1 MMQYKTRKNLRN
13 GIRFIILLSLAFV
26 TLFPLVVVLSSSFK
40 NESELFDF
48 PFSFIAKNPVMYNFT
63 QLKENFPLYTWN
75 SVKLTVII
83 VALQLFTS
91 STGAYVM
98 SKMHW
103 KGRDTV
109 FMMYLMSMMIPGQ
122 AIIIPQFIIIRNL
135 HMYDTHWALICVGAF
150 SAFGTFLIRQF
161 MMSIPDTYSEAA
173 RIDGA
178 SEWKIYGSI
187 IMPMSRSVMIT
198 QMIFSFRY
206 FWNDFFNPLIYL
218 TSQKLKTLPLGMSDF
233 VREQYVYWGPQM
245 AAALISIIPVIII
258 FIFGQKY
265 FIQGVS
271 ASGIK

>member
-1 MMQYKTRKNLRN
+1 MQYKTRKNLRN
-13 GIRFIILLSLAFV
+13 GIRFIILLFLAFV

-178 SEWKIYGSI
+178 SEWKIYGNI

>member
-1 MMQYKTRKNLRN
+1 MQYKTRKNLRN
-13 GIRFIILLSLAFV
+13 GIRFIILLFLAFV

>member
-1 MMQYKTRKNLRN
+1 MQYKTRKNLRS
-13 GIRFIILLSLAFV
+13 GIRFIILLFLAFV

>member
-1 MMQYKTRKNLRN
+1 MQYKTRKTFETVSVSLSCCFLRSS
-13 GIRFIILLSLAFV
+13 RFSLGRRPF
-26 TLFPLVVVLSSSFK
+26 FLVQ

-150 SAFGTFLIRQF
+150 SAFGTF
-161 MMSIPDTYSEAA
+161 
-173 RIDGA
+173 
-178 SEWKIYGSI
+178 
-187 IMPMSRSVMIT
+187 
-198 QMIFSFRY
+198 
-206 FWNDFFNPLIYL
+206 
-218 TSQKLKTLPLGMSDF
+218 
-233 VREQYVYWGPQM
+233 
-245 AAALISIIPVIII
+245 
-258 FIFGQKY
+258 
-265 FIQGVS
+265 
-271 ASGIK
+271 

>member
-1 MMQYKTRKNLRN
+1 MMQYKTRKNLRS
-13 GIRFIILLSLAFV
+13 GIRFIILLFLAFV

-75 SVKLTVII
+75 SVTLTVII

-178 SEWKIYGSI
+178 SEWKIYGNI

>member
-1 MMQYKTRKNLRN
+1 
-13 GIRFIILLSLAFV
+13 
-26 TLFPLVVVLSSSFK
+26 
-40 NESELFDF
+40 
-48 PFSFIAKNPVMYNFT
+48 
-63 QLKENFPLYTWN
+63 
-75 SVKLTVII
+75 
-83 VALQLFTS
+83 
-91 STGAYVM
+91 
-98 SKMHW
+98 
-103 KGRDTV
+103 
-109 FMMYLMSMMIPGQ
+109 
-122 AIIIPQFIIIRNL
+122 
-135 HMYDTHWALICVGAF
+135 
-150 SAFGTFLIRQF
+150 